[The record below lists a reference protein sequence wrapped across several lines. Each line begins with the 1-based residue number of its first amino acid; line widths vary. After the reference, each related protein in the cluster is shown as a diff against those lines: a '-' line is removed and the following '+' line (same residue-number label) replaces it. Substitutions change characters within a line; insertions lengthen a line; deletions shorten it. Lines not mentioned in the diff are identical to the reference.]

1 MPSAAPLAR
10 GPGIARGAGR
20 RASALNRAGSAL
32 ARPRLAHLALAASL
46 ALAGCSAAPPG
57 TDIWDPYEERN
68 RRVHEANKALD
79 QAVFG
84 GPGATP
90 EAEEPPKAAPLRT
103 GISNFAGNLSL
114 PRHVLNAL
122 LQGRVDDAA
131 QNGFRLA
138 INSTLGLGGLFDPAT
153 SMGLPGR
160 PTDFGE
166 TLHVWGAPE
175 GAYLEL
181 PLLGP
186 STGRDAVGGLV
197 DLAIDPLNFALITV
211 RERNLALGTRLVARL
226 GDRAEYSALV
236 ESTLYQSADSY
247 AQARLLYLQ
256 NRRFE
261 LGATTDEDL
270 FDPYEDLYD

>member
-1 MPSAAPLAR
+1 VSRRVPDGGTAR
-10 GPGIARGAGR
+10 SCPV
-20 RASALNRAGSAL
+20 NPP
-32 ARPRLAHLALAASL
+32 RPRLALAALATALALSA
-46 ALAGCSAAPPG
+46 CSAAPPG

-68 RRVHEANKALD
+68 RRVHETNKALD
-79 QAVFG
+79 RAVFG
-84 GPGATP
+84 GPDTQADTGN
-90 EAEEPPKAAPLRT
+90 PPAAGPLRT

-122 LQGRVDDAA
+122 LQGRIDAAA

-138 INSTLGLGGLFDPAT
+138 INSTLCLGVLFDPAT
-153 SMGLPGR
+153 GMGLPGR

-197 DLAIDPLNFALITV
+197 DLAIDPLNFAAITT
-211 RERNLALGTRLVARL
+211 RERNVALGARLVARL
-226 GDRAEYSALV
+226 GDRAEYSAIV